1 MMAWAIFKR
10 EVNYRRPHGLS
21 FNVQPSTEPQSRPR
35 DLVDYA
41 VGHGWAE
48 EVEAPARG
56 KAKARKGG
64 NGAE

>member
-1 MMAWAIFKR
+1 MAWAIFKR
-10 EVNYRRPHGLS
+10 EVNYRRPRGLS
-21 FNVQPSTEPQSRPR
+21 FNVQPSSEPQSRPR

-48 EVEAPARG
+48 EVEAPSRS